1 MSKTINQR
9 MENYIKHKSET
20 LFLRVKFAL
29 LDKIYDAENYDEYD
43 IDDDGNIN
51 VQYSLKRDENIISE
65 SHDVIQEKIR
75 LDYRK
80 RISDLFLEDGY
91 FIEYDNSDIKLFFA
105 KPLKIKKLN
114 KSDDDSDNDS
124 DNDSDISHISH
135 KGEQNI
141 LKYKKSN
148 DLLNTRIQE
157 SDNVSRLF
165 DFGCGEEDD

>member
-20 LFLRVKFAL
+20 LFSRVKLAL
-29 LDKIYDAENYDEYD
+29 LDKIFDAENFDEYD

-65 SHDVIQEKIR
+65 SHDIIQEKIR
-75 LDYRK
+75 LQYRK
-80 RISDLFLEDGY
+80 QLDEVFIEDGY

-114 KSDDDSDNDS
+114 DSDDETEL
-124 DNDSDISHISH
+124 SHISYNSEH
-135 KGEQNI
+135 NI
-141 LKYKKSN
+141 LKYKKAN
-148 DLLNTRIQE
+148 DQLNTRIQE
-157 SDNVSRLF
+157 SDNVSGLF
-165 DFGCGEEDD
+165 DLGCGEEDD